1 MTMHDAGRL
10 QSPRA
15 ASERETC
22 YLPRAEGRGGGGE
35 GGQQTPGNAA
45 IRYCAT
51 QRPEM
56 NNVLRDKVPRKCSF
70 DY

>member
-1 MTMHDAGRL
+1 MMQEGCRARA
-10 QSPRA
+10 PRA
-15 ASERETC
+15 SAKLVICR
-22 YLPRAEGRGGGGE
+22 RRRGEGEGE
-35 GGQQTPGNAA
+35 GGRQQTPGNAA